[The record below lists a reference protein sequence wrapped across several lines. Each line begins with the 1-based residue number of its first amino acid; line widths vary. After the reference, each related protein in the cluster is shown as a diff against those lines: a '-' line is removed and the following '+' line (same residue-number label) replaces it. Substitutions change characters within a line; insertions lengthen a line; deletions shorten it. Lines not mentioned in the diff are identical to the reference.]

1 MALLATFL
9 PSTPHLF
16 IIYMATTTEIER
28 ASVLCYGFESQQ
40 NVVELLNVGVIQ
52 DSLLGSHSLYIGL
65 PQILFFLVTLPII
78 LLMIIAKF
86 PLGLFYI
93 FSCFY

>member
-16 IIYMATTTEIER
+16 IIYMARTTEIER
-28 ASVLCYGFESQQ
+28 ASVLRYGFESQQ

-52 DSLLGSHSLYIGL
+52 DSLLGSHSLYICL

-78 LLMIIAKF
+78 LLMMIAKF
-86 PLGLFYI
+86 LLGLFCI
-93 FSCFY
+93 FS